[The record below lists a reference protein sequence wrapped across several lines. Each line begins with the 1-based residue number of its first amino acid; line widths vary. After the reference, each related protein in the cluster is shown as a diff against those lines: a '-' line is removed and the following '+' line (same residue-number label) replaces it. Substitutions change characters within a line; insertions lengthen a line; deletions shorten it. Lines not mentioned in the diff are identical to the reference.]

1 MTIALSILPSF
12 FFPSFFIFLF
22 LWGGGGGGGG
32 GGVNLRTVYLLSE
45 LHLLVCSRTCLS

>member
-12 FFPSFFIFLF
+12 FSHLFLFSFFC
-22 LWGGGGGGGG
+22 GGGGGGVG

-45 LHLLVCSRTCLS
+45 LHLLACSRTCPS